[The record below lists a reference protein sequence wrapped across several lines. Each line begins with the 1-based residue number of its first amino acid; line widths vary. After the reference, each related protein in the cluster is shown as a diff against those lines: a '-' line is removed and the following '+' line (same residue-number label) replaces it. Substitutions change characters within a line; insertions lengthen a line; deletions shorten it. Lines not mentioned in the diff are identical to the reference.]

1 MMEVMTKLLNMIG
14 NQILA
19 FNAKPLITVLIP
31 SLPKSSKT
39 GEKRKKPWLKRASLN
54 SRAFRKPIFEFYV

>member
-19 FNAKPLITVLIP
+19 FNAKPLITVLLP

-39 GEKRKKPWLKRASLN
+39 GEKRKKTLVEESKPQLKSFPKTY
-54 SRAFRKPIFEFYV
+54 FRF